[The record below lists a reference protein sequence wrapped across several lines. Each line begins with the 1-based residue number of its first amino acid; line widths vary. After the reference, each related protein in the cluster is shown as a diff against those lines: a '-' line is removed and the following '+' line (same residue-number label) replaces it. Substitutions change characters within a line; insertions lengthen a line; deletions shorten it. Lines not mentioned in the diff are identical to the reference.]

1 MKLKCE
7 ETLDSLTQGL
17 SPGLPGVVLAAF
29 SKDGQLKEEKGQQI
43 TLDSTFCGFSCT
55 KLFTTIAVLQCVEKD
70 LIGLDD
76 PVGSV
81 LPELENPDIIKAKP
95 DGSFELVPAKNKIT
109 LRHLVTHTSGLSYD
123 AMHPILV
130 AWRKSRGESPLVMSG
145 KIAEAFTLPL
155 LFEPGSSWV
164 YGSGLDWA
172 GVLVE
177 RLNGNT
183 KLAAYMEDNLF
194 KSLGLRSSTIHPSAR
209 PDILTHLAQMWHRAD
224 TGKLS
229 PIPSPYPLNAQDD
242 SGGMGLITSTSDF
255 IAILQDLLK
264 EKPVLLKPDSVAAM
278 FTTQFETGTSQYEG
292 LVRQESL
299 HRQLTGDDTG
309 HPEVAFGLGGLVV
322 QGNVPNLPPKTLT
335 WNGMPNIGWFV
346 NRDRGLGAVY
356 VSQVL
361 PAGDAKSVGLL
372 GDFWREIWSKH
383 VPS

>member
-17 SPGLPGVVLAAF
+17 SSGLPGVVLAAF
-29 SKDGQLKEEKGQQI
+29 SKDETFYTVAKGQLKEEKGQQI
-43 TLDSTFCGFSCT
+43 TLDSTFWGFSCT
-55 KLFTTIAVLQCVEKD
+55 KLLTTIAVLQCVEKG

-81 LPELENPDIIKAKP
+81 LPELENPDVIKAKP
-95 DGSFELVPAKNKIT
+95 DGLFELVPAKNKIT

-130 AWRKSRGESPLVMSG
+130 AWRKSRGECPLVMSG
-145 KIAEAFTLPL
+145 KMVEAFTLPL

-164 YGSGLDWA
+164 YGSGLDWV

-177 RLNGNT
+177 RLNVSWIT
-183 KLAAYMEDNLF
+183 KLDLP
-194 KSLGLRSSTIHPSAR
+194 SIHETR
-209 PDILTHLAQMWHRAD
+209 HPDKAQMWHRAD
-224 TGKLS
+224 TGELS
-229 PIPSPYPLNAQDD
+229 PIPSPYPLDAQDD

-278 FTTQFETGTSQYEG
+278 FTTQFETGTRQYEG
-292 LVRQESL
+292 LVGQESL
-299 HRQLTGDDTG
+299 HKQLTGDDTG

-322 QGNVPNLPPKTLT
+322 QGNVPNLPSKTLT

-346 NRDRGLGAVY
+346 NRDRDLGAVY

-361 PAGDAKSVGLL
+361 PTGDAKSVGLL
-372 GDFWREIWSKH
+372 GEFWREIWSKH
-383 VPS
+383 GQS